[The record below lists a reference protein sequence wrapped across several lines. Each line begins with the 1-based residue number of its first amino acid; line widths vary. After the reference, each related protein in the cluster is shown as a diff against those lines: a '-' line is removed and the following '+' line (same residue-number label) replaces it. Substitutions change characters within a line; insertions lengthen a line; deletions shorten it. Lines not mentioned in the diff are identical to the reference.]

1 MTAGPARE
9 AISERPS
16 YGVVLLSIA
25 IAHAR
30 RLKRPL
36 GVLVSRLALAVALT
50 LAASL
55 LAPILANDAGPVDV
69 ERMKPGPSWSL
80 PVASCRRLGH
90 PHM

>member
-9 AISERPS
+9 AVPARPS
-16 YGVVLLSIA
+16 YGVLLPVA
-25 IAHAR
+25 MAHAR
-30 RLKRPL
+30 RMKGPF
-36 GVLVSRLALAVALT
+36 GALVSRLALAVALT

-55 LAPILANDAGPVDV
+55 LAPILANDAGATNV
-69 ERMKPGPSWSL
+69 EQMKPRPSWSL